1 MSRTLLLSALLVL
14 GAGCA
19 STGTG
24 LRPEGPEVRIG
35 QSSAEPLVVTNTY
48 VTGPSSSL
56 KLLDDGIRG
65 RFRDQLMSLKWD
77 YQKVS
82 GMVDTRRTFL
92 ELSEGDDTRV
102 MGNFGGSPVHI
113 LLKDEWLEARV
124 GACAYSLKRTTGGYT
139 GKRDCPGAQEEP
151 FVVDFPESLQERPLG
166 EMATL
171 LTLAFVNYT
180 DTYSASASLAG
191 SVSERSIGKSRREA
205 R

>member
-1 MSRTLLLSALLVL
+1 MRW
-14 GAGCA
+14 
-19 STGTG
+19 
-24 LRPEGPEVRIG
+24 R
-35 QSSAEPLVVTNTY
+35 
-48 VTGPSSSL
+48 
-56 KLLDDGIRG
+56 
-65 RFRDQLMSLKWD
+65 
-77 YQKVS
+77 KVS

-102 MGNFGGSPVHI
+102 TGSFGGSPVHI

-191 SVSERSIGKSRREA
+191 SVPVRSIVKGRREG